1 MQHLNLKSLQM
12 QDYKQEVIVS
22 TFSERG
28 ATTKFYHFHPCSL
41 ISFKRSLFLL
51 LSDDTG
57 LTAGGVRIY
66 FTKDPIG
73 ELKSAEATGGDIR
86 SLASETASVG
96 VIEGLQSIRPFTS
109 TVDAQATSS
118 VSAEVY
124 SLYNVAASI
133 AELE

>member
-1 MQHLNLKSLQM
+1 MK
-12 QDYKQEVIVS
+12 Y
-22 TFSERG
+22 
-28 ATTKFYHFHPCSL
+28 
-41 ISFKRSLFLL
+41 SLFLL

-73 ELKSAEATGGDIR
+73 EFKSAEATGGDIR
-86 SLASETASVG
+86 SLASATASVG
-96 VIEGLQSIRPFTS
+96 LVEGLQSIRPFTS